1 MLSSLPET
9 KYFRPMKLPRL
20 LLALLALSSL
30 SARLAAQEPTAAEM
44 ALWQKAASNHIL
56 AQKIVNELMAAHP
69 ELVVVGLHATA
80 PGTTEQTMIATNLDR
95 VGKKD
100 DDDDKAV
107 SVEHKIILAP
117 NLKDAAKFEVQ
128 VWLKDASG
136 KQLTAAA
143 GFVFKYKAGDS
154 EIMLLTKALAFRDE
168 LARKT
173 PSFEALFTPTEL

>member
-1 MLSSLPET
+1 
-9 KYFRPMKLPRL
+9 MKLSHL
-20 LLALLALSSL
+20 LVTALALSCV
-30 SARLAAQEPTAAEM
+30 AVRLGAQDPTAEEM
-44 ALWQKAASNHIL
+44 ATWKKASSNHIV

-69 ELVVVGLHATA
+69 ELVVVGLHATP
-80 PGTTEQTMIATNLDR
+80 PGATDQFMIATNLDR

-136 KQLTAAA
+136 KQLAAAA
-143 GFVFKYKAGDS
+143 GFVFKYKKGDS
-154 EIMLLTKALAFRDE
+154 EIMMLTKALAFRDE
-168 LARKT
+168 LAAKT
-173 PSFEALFTPTEL
+173 PTFEALFAPAKL

>member
-1 MLSSLPET
+1 
-9 KYFRPMKLPRL
+9 MKLPRL
-20 LLALLALSSL
+20 LLAALALSFVTV
-30 SARLAAQEPTAAEM
+30 RLAAEDPTPEEM
-44 ALWQKAASNHIL
+44 ATWRKATSNHIL
-56 AQKIVNELMAAHP
+56 AQKLVNELMAAHS

-80 PGTTEQTMIATNLDR
+80 PGAKEQTMIATNLDR

-117 NLKDAAKFEVQ
+117 NLKDPAKFEVQ

-143 GFVFKYKAGDS
+143 GFVFKYKKGDS
-154 EIMLLTKALAFRDE
+154 EIMMLTKALAFRDE
-168 LARKT
+168 LESKT
-173 PSFEALFTPTEL
+173 PTFEALFAAAKL

>member
-1 MLSSLPET
+1 
-9 KYFRPMKLPRL
+9 MKLPCL
-20 LLALLALSSL
+20 LLATLALSVVT
-30 SARLAAQEPTAAEM
+30 ARLAAQEPTPAEM
-44 ALWQKAASNHIL
+44 AMWKKASSNHIL

-80 PGTTEQTMIATNLDR
+80 PGATEQTMIATNLDR

-107 SVEHKIILAP
+107 SVEHKIITAP

-143 GFVFKYKAGDS
+143 GFVFKYKQGDS

-168 LARKT
+168 LASKT
-173 PSFEALFTPTEL
+173 PTFDALFTAADL

>member
-1 MLSSLPET
+1 
-9 KYFRPMKLPRL
+9 MKLLRL
-20 LLALLALSSL
+20 LATVLALSFAT
-30 SARLAAQEPTAAEM
+30 ARLAAQEPTPEEM
-44 ALWQKAASNHIL
+44 ATWRKASSNHIL
-56 AQKIVNELMAAHP
+56 AQKIVNELMAAHS

-80 PGTTEQTMIATNLDR
+80 PGAKEQTMIATNLDR

-117 NLKDAAKFEVQ
+117 NLKDATRFEVQ

-143 GFVFKYKAGDS
+143 GFVFKYKQGDS
-154 EIMLLTKALAFRDE
+154 ETMLLTKALAFRDE

-173 PSFEALFTPTEL
+173 PTFEALFAPANL

>member
-1 MLSSLPET
+1 
-9 KYFRPMKLPRL
+9 MKLPRL
-20 LLALLALSSL
+20 FFLALCFAA
-30 SARLAAQEPTAAEM
+30 ARLCAQDPTPEEM
-44 ALWQKAASNHIL
+44 ATWKKPSANPIL
-56 AQKIVNELMAAHP
+56 AQKLVNDLMAAHS
-69 ELVVVGLHATA
+69 ELLVIGLHATA
-80 PGTTEQTMIATNLDR
+80 PGATGQTMIATNLDR

-117 NLKDAAKFEVQ
+117 NLKESNKFEVQ

-143 GFVFKYKAGDS
+143 GFVFKYKQGDS

-173 PSFEALFTPTEL
+173 PSFEALFAPAKL

>member
-1 MLSSLPET
+1 MKML
-9 KYFRPMKLPRL
+9 RL
-20 LLALLALSSL
+20 LVTALALSSIVARL
-30 SARLAAQEPTAAEM
+30 SAEDPTPAEM
-44 ALWQKAASNHIL
+44 ATWRKASSNPIL
-56 AQKIVNELMAAHP
+56 AQKLVNELMAAHS
-69 ELVVVGLHATA
+69 ELVVIGLHATA
-80 PGTTEQTMIATNLDR
+80 PGATEQTMIATNLDR

-117 NLKDAAKFEVQ
+117 NLTNPARFEVQ

-143 GFVFKYKAGDS
+143 GFVFKYKQGDS

-173 PSFEALFTPTEL
+173 PTFEALFAATKL

>member
-1 MLSSLPET
+1 
-9 KYFRPMKLPRL
+9 MKLLRL
-20 LLALLALSSL
+20 LVTAFALSL
-30 SARLAAQEPTAAEM
+30 VAARLCAEDPTPAEM
-44 ALWQKAASNHIL
+44 ATWKKASANPIL
-56 AQKIVNELMAAHP
+56 AQKIVNELMAAHS

-80 PGTTEQTMIATNLDR
+80 PGATEQTMIATNLDR

-117 NLKDAAKFEVQ
+117 NLKDAARFEVQ

-143 GFVFKYKAGDS
+143 GFVFKYQQGDS

-168 LARKT
+168 VARKT
-173 PSFEALFTPTEL
+173 PNFEALFTPTKL

>member
-1 MLSSLPET
+1 
-9 KYFRPMKLPRL
+9 MKLLRL
-20 LLALLALSSL
+20 LVTALALSFVT
-30 SARLAAQEPTAAEM
+30 ARLCAQDPTPEEM
-44 ALWQKAASNHIL
+44 ATWKKPSANPIL
-56 AQKIVNELMAAHP
+56 AQKLVNDLMVAHP
-69 ELVVVGLHATA
+69 ELVVIGLHATA
-80 PGTTEQTMIATNLDR
+80 PGAKEQTMIATNLDR

-117 NLKDAAKFEVQ
+117 NLKESNKFEVQ

-143 GFVFKYKAGDS
+143 GFVFKYKQGDS

-173 PSFEALFTPTEL
+173 PSFEALFTPAKL

>member
-1 MLSSLPET
+1 
-9 KYFRPMKLPRL
+9 MKLFRL
-20 LLALLALSSL
+20 LATAFALSFTA
-30 SARLAAQEPTAAEM
+30 ARLPAQDPTPEEM
-44 ALWQKAASNHIL
+44 ATWKKAAANPIL
-56 AQKIVNELMAAHP
+56 AQKIVNELMAAHS

-80 PGTTEQTMIATNLDR
+80 PGAKEQTMIATNLDR

-117 NLKDAAKFEVQ
+117 NLKDPARFEVQ
-128 VWLKDASG
+128 VWLKDAAG

-154 EIMLLTKALAFRDE
+154 EIMMLTKALAFRDE

-173 PSFEALFTPTEL
+173 PNFEALFASAKL